1 MVSSAC
7 VYWSGAALVS
17 AGAGASGSPPTKS
30 GTTATFSVPEYAAF
44 FSVSIAVCE
53 PPSMY
58 QMPTPATPGIDCAV
72 PSKASQRLYMSLF
85 QSPCE
90 RTFDPMCLRQGRSA
104 AVKP

>member
-1 MVSSAC
+1 MVSSTC

-17 AGAGASGSPPTKS
+17 GGEDASGSPPTKS
-30 GTTATFSVPEYAAF
+30 GTTATFSVPEYAAC

-58 QMPTPATPGIDCAV
+58 QMLTPPAPGIGCAV

-90 RTFDPMCLRQGRSA
+90 RTFEPMCLRQGART
-104 AVKP
+104 P